1 MATVKPIKSI
11 TTAADFCEH
20 CRPKAIRLMR
30 AMAEFLEE
38 LSASELEPTTTPD
51 DTLRAAGISIKRQA
65 EYQRQMSALLGQG
78 RLCD

>member
-20 CRPKAIRLMR
+20 CRPKAISLMR

-38 LSASELEPTTTPD
+38 LSASEPEPTTTPD
-51 DTLRAAGISIKRQA
+51 DTLRNAGISSKRQA
-65 EYQRQMSALLGQG
+65 RYQRRMSTLLAQG
-78 RLCD
+78 GAS